1 MPIPIPQIAIEE
13 ACSVIYGNTLYSYSP
28 KAFQSLALE
37 EDALWLSLA
46 GGVSVTG
53 GVCVKSTPKDKPDAA
68 ALYIVGGVSN
78 STEYEGLQRFT
89 FATGK
94 WETIRPTV
102 PVTQNRVYHGAV
114 YLNASDSIL
123 VYAGNQD
130 GNKMF
135 SSQTFTIK
143 ASEPYPVLAY
153 ESIAPPA
160 ISPKLIPWSETEALY
175 IGGSDANTKAMLF
188 SSANAWVDS
197 KASLAEP
204 LDGTAAIV
212 IDGDDGSK
220 MLYTFDMSVAPNQV
234 NRTVLVDGNGQPIT
248 SSKPIFMTRDLVS
261 GAGAGKLTAA
271 NWPTYNSTLAPS
283 STRADYSVARDED
296 GLVVISGGN
305 KDDVLC
311 MFTAKENCWVNAT
324 AKLVS
329 KSASQLRYISMNFV
343 SSMYD
348 LNTS

>member
-1 MPIPIPQIAIEE
+1 MPLPNPQYAIEE
-13 ACSVIYGNTLYSYSP
+13 ACSTIYGNTLYSYSS

-37 EDALWLSLA
+37 EDTAWVSLE

-53 GVCVKSTPKDKPDAA
+53 GVSVKSTPKEKADAA
-68 ALYIVGGVSN
+68 ALYIVGGSSN

-102 PVTQNRVYHGAV
+102 PVTQNRLYHGAV

-130 GNKMF
+130 GSKAL
-135 SSQTFTIK
+135 SSQTFTIQ
-143 ASEPYPVLAY
+143 ASEPYSVLAY

-160 ISPKLIPWSETEALY
+160 ISPMLIPWSETEALY
-175 IGGSDANTKAMLF
+175 IGGSDTNVKAMLF
-188 SSANAWVDS
+188 SSPAAWVDS

-204 LDGTAAIV
+204 LGKTTGIV

-220 MLYTFDMSVAPNQV
+220 MLYTFDMSVSPNQV
-234 NRTVLVDGNGQPIT
+234 NRTVLIDGNGSPME
-248 SSKPIFMTRDLVS
+248 SSKPIFVTRDLVS
-261 GAGAGKLTAA
+261 RELVGRSEHGEGNLTAA
-271 NWPTYNSTLAPS
+271 NWPIYNSTLAPS
-283 STRADYSVARDED
+283 STRAEYSVARDED

-305 KDDVLC
+305 QDDVLC
-311 MFTAKENCWVNAT
+311 MFTAKENCRVNAT
-324 AKLVS
+324 AKPVS
-329 KSASQLRYISMNFV
+329 KSTTQQG
-343 SSMYD
+343 
-348 LNTS
+348 

>member
-1 MPIPIPQIAIEE
+1 MPLPSPKYAIEE
-13 ACSVIYGNTLYSYSP
+13 ACSTIYGNTLYSYSP

-37 EDALWLSLA
+37 EDATWTSLA

-53 GVCVKSTPKDKPDAA
+53 GICVKSTPKDKEDAA

-78 STEYEGLQRFT
+78 STDYEGLQRFT

-94 WETIRPTV
+94 WESIRPTV

-123 VYAGNQD
+123 VYAGSQD
-130 GNKMF
+130 GSKAL
-135 SSQTFTIK
+135 SSQTFTIQ
-143 ASEPYPVLAY
+143 ASEPYSVIAY

-160 ISPKLIPWSETEALY
+160 ISPNLISWSETEALY
-175 IGGSDANTKAMLF
+175 IGGSDTNTKAMLF
-188 SSANAWVDS
+188 SSATAWADS

-204 LDGTAAIV
+204 LVGMSAIV
-212 IDGDDGSK
+212 IHGDDGSK
-220 MLYTFDMSVAPNQV
+220 MLYTFDMSVSPNQV
-234 NRTVLVDGNGQPIT
+234 NRTVLIDGNGSPIT

-261 GAGAGKLTAA
+261 GQLVERSEHGEGNLTAA
-271 NWPTYNSTLAPS
+271 NWPTYNGTLAPA
-283 STRADYSVARDED
+283 STRADYSVAKDED

-305 KDDVLC
+305 EEDVLC

-329 KSASQLRYISMNFV
+329 KSASQQRYAPI
-343 SSMYD
+343 
-348 LNTS
+348 